1 MTVRLL
7 TGLVV
12 AVPQPVDG
20 GLGVQP
26 PGPRHAHQLPRLHL
40 LLAALHPPLVR
51 TAFEVSLLAL
61 ARELETKNI
70 YINKKYF
77 YLQTCRVDI
86 YFAFDSFP
94 NVPENAHS
102 LSTPTV
108 VWKYAYHSVS

>member
-7 TGLVV
+7 TGFVV

-61 ARELETKNI
+61 ARELETKKYLHISTKNI
-70 YINKKYF
+70 F
-77 YLQTCRVDI
+77 I
-86 YFAFDSFP
+86 YK
-94 NVPENAHS
+94 H
-102 LSTPTV
+102 V
-108 VWKYAYHSVS
+108 V